1 MLTRARY
8 WNSKEVGEE
17 IIKVALKLI
26 LERGSNPRLQS
37 NMAVNQSI
45 SDINRLKGRKII
57 GHPAPSFL

>member
-1 MLTRARY
+1 LEDEIESDADTSQVLEF
-8 WNSKEVGEE
+8 SKEVEE

-45 SDINRLKGRKII
+45 SDVSTGLKGGR
-57 GHPAPSFL
+57 

>member
-8 WNSKEVGEE
+8 WNSLRKERRDY
-17 IIKVALKLI
+17 KVALKLI

-57 GHPAPSFL
+57 GDTS

>member
-1 MLTRARY
+1 MKAMLTRARY
-8 WNSKEVGEE
+8 WNSKEGEE

-45 SDINRLKGRKII
+45 SDVSTGLKGGR
-57 GHPAPSFL
+57 